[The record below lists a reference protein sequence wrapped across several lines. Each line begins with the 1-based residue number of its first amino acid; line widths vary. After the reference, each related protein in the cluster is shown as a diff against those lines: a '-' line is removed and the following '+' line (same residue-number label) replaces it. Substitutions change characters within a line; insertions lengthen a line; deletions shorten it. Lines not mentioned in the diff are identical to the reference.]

1 MFFQRGE
8 LWRLYWDTWKIFK
21 NIWQK
26 NEEKYFCSQKP
37 NFWDLVK
44 VKVTNFPNYP
54 EMTYV
59 INVPTYLV
67 IMTLYLDGPLKKD
80 IWRMAIKKSLKC
92 SKSNSIIWTVLNC
105 MNRILT
111 KSHFI
116 KISVF
121 IQPHYTLCR
130 GGEIRLS
137 GYKAHLWYWLYLQ
150 SAPLTAVSSE

>member
-1 MFFQRGE
+1 M
-8 LWRLYWDTWKIFK
+8 YWDTWKIFK

-26 NEEKYFCSQKP
+26 NEEKYF
-37 NFWDLVK
+37 WDLVYHYIWRQGQGNK
-44 VKVTNFPNYP
+44 FPKLSWDDD
-54 EMTYV
+54 V
-59 INVPTYLV
+59 CHKCIPTYLV

-92 SKSNSIIWTVLNC
+92 SKSNNIIWTVLNC